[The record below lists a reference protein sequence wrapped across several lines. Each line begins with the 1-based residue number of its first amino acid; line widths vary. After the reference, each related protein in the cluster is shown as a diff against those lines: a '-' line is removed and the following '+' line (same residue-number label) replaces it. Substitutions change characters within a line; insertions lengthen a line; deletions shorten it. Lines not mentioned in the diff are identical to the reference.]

1 MIAGL
6 VGAGGLGAVVVR
18 GISTL
23 DVGAGFEGG
32 IAVVF
37 LAIYLDRL
45 TSALAKP
52 RRRRPKTRKQATAA
66 GHHRPARRPGR
77 SGVLMTASPRPR
89 SHRR

>member
-1 MIAGL
+1 VVIAGL
-6 VGAGGLGAVVVR
+6 VGSGGLGAVVVR

-23 DVGAGFEGG
+23 YVGAGFEGG

-52 RRRRPKTRKQATAA
+52 RRRRTKTRKAAAEPATTDQ
-66 GHHRPARRPGR
+66 PA
-77 SGVLMTASPRPR
+77 LAS
-89 SHRR
+89 S

>member
-1 MIAGL
+1 MLALFMVVISGL

-45 TSALAKP
+45 TSSLAKP
-52 RRRRPKTRKQATAA
+52 RRRRPKGRKAAAAPAATSTADQ
-66 GHHRPARRPGR
+66 PALE
-77 SGVLMTASPRPR
+77 SS
-89 SHRR
+89 